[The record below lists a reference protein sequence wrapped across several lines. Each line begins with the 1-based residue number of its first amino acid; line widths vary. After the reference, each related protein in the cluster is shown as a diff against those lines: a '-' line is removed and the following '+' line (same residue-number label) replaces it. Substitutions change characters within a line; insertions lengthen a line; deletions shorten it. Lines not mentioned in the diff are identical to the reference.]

1 MKIRHPEDQDDIEEI
16 IRIHGL
22 GWREAY
28 QGLLPERVL
37 SQIPVEPSEE
47 VVEEWSDR
55 VWDNRDRFLVAV
67 QDQAVR
73 GYAHLRWG
81 TETKSFVGQEEA
93 GLKEIYAHPDYW
105 GEGIGTALLQ
115 HGLDL
120 LPDSIIAVKLE
131 MLSGN
136 TIGQR
141 FYEARGFER
150 VGASEFEIGD
160 ESYPTDIYLLHL

>member
-1 MKIRHPEDQDDIEEI
+1 MKIRHPEDQDDVEEI

-28 QGLLPERVL
+28 QELLPERVL

-47 VVEEWSDR
+47 TVEEWSDR
-55 VWDNRDRFLVAV
+55 VWDDRDRFLVSV
-67 QDQAVR
+67 QDQTFR
-73 GYAHLRWG
+73 GYIHLRWG

-93 GLKEIYAHPDYW
+93 GLKENYAHPEYW

-120 LPDSIIAVKLE
+120 LPGSITEVKLE

-150 VGASEFEIGD
+150 VGSSEFEIGD
-160 ESYPTDIYLLHL
+160 ESYPTDIYALHL